1 MFRVGLLSR
10 GYGNVSAEQPTA
22 GESELQRIHDGVQT
36 RPDVIHKFDAAQPTL
51 TFGPLLAGENENA
64 AVRLNCFYNI
74 LATFLASLQCTCP
87 RRSEELG

>member
-1 MFRVGLLSR
+1 MSAGKIPSALQELWGGGCFFVFRVGLLSR

-51 TFGPLLAGENENA
+51 TFGPLLAGENE
-64 AVRLNCFYNI
+64 
-74 LATFLASLQCTCP
+74 
-87 RRSEELG
+87 GK